1 MFDSCDQT
9 ALLRGTGPSTRDTW
23 YYLTET
29 EEIPGAVRYGKW
41 KAIWNIREGWRGEAD
56 YVATVPELF
65 DLWQDPQERYDILM
79 THWTEKTW
87 QAGPMVTRALDLL
100 GSYKKYPNR
109 PLVSEALGA
118 PAFYADDAVVQA
130 QAQKLLHSIAAN
142 K

>member
-1 MFDSCDQT
+1 MV
-9 ALLRGTGPSTRDTW
+9 AGH
-23 YYLTET
+23 
-29 EEIPGAVRYGKW
+29 
-41 KAIWNIREGWRGEAD
+41 NEAD

-87 QAGPMVTRALDLL
+87 Q
-100 GSYKKYPNR
+100 KYPNR

-118 PAFYADDAVVQA
+118 PAFYADDAVVQ
-130 QAQKLLHSIAAN
+130 QQVQKLLHSIAAN